1 MSGTRLFPVAQS
13 ESTVRRHPWYKER
26 LKTKYLKETK
36 NKQQLSGAL
45 NSHCWLFLKP
55 GLDDV
60 RDGYPPPVG
69 DENFTR
75 PQKGPVPVI
84 HGAEPSFSTSEK
96 MPRKRFSK
104 QQVCFS
110 KLTPMQQARREH
122 IAEVEYGLTQH
133 PLALY
138 PHLEE
143 GMCPELLDKVVDVLD
158 PEMHLTNELGSCT
171 PDLEEKNE
179 EDSSSQCERMNLNP
193 SGSNLSTRHST
204 SVMTDDSKQK
214 NPYKWLPLKED
225 STKDDGKVKVKRLP
239 SPSHDEDIKKVT
251 KEFCDWVVSLGGES
265 NNIDEPTLVSLF
277 GSGYEI
283 KPPFTVPIQVV
294 ELNSVPAELRMSV
307 EELPRE
313 TASETKFSRDI
324 KAEKTS
330 CGVKIKYGA
339 WYLDPKTWKKR
350 NADEPLEDP
359 KIISEEKQFSM
370 NQPSEKDEEL
380 KQMHGTLAFKQFILN
395 KGMREPMFLQKLFT
409 QEDEKEKFQKDSNK
423 ANRNGPGALGSTA
436 THARPAS
443 YL

>member
-1 MSGTRLFPVAQS
+1 LRGFLIPK
-13 ESTVRRHPWYKER
+13 YKER

-204 SVMTDDSKQK
+204 SVMVPRTDDSKQK

-307 EELPRE
+307 EELPRNYCR
-313 TASETKFSRDI
+313 K
-324 KAEKTS
+324 
-330 CGVKIKYGA
+330 KY
-339 WYLDPKTWKKR
+339 PKTWKKR

-395 KGMREPMFLQKLFT
+395 KGMREPMVVQKHRLLPYT
-409 QEDEKEKFQKDSNK
+409 
-423 ANRNGPGALGSTA
+423 L
-436 THARPAS
+436 
-443 YL
+443 